1 MNRLKNAIDNYNSK
15 LKEYFDNKKIP
26 ETIEDAQEL
35 TVLEQAIIKESRRV
49 VREIP
54 TKLERWL
61 ELLETDGI
69 DSKNMVA
76 TDIQR
81 LLEEI
86 KWVKN

>member
-1 MNRLKNAIDNYNSK
+1 MNRLKIAIDNYNSK

-69 DSKNMVA
+69 DSKNMVV
-76 TDIQR
+76 TDIQKI
-81 LLEEI
+81 LEEMN
-86 KWVKN
+86 K

>member
-69 DSKNMVA
+69 DSKNMVV
-76 TDIQR
+76 TDIQKI
-81 LLEEI
+81 LEEMN
-86 KWVKN
+86 K